1 MVRHDHRLEAPRGL
15 TRTSVAGICDDA
27 DMESEQ
33 TPDPVAEQIRTVLD
47 GRWAETRQAL
57 RADPSFPVAE
67 PALELG
73 LEEHRART
81 LESCRGLA
89 GRDFVREGFPVEQG
103 GAGNLGSS
111 VTGLEM
117 IGHGDLSVFVKSG
130 VQFGLFGGAIS
141 NLGTQQHHERYLE
154 GVLDLSLPGAYAM
167 TETGHGSDVQS
178 LLTTATHDPETDEL
192 VIHSPSPSA
201 RKDYIGGAAR
211 DAHLAAVFAQLV
223 VGGENHGVHCVL
235 VPIRDESGVAMP
247 GVTIEDCG
255 VKMGLRGVDNGRLV
269 FDRVRVPREN
279 LLNRYGDI
287 DDDGHYTSPIESV
300 NRRFFTMLG
309 TLVRG
314 RITVGAAAGA
324 ATRSALTIAIRY
336 GLERT
341 QFTSPDGGHEVVV
354 LDYLGHQRKLL
365 PRLAKSYGLALAQ
378 NAVIERLHALSSGE
392 ETSENAQRELE
403 ARAAG
408 LKAMTT
414 DHATET
420 IQACREACGGAGYM
434 SLNRF
439 ADLKA
444 DTDVFTTFEGDN
456 TVLFQLVAK
465 GMLTDYKE
473 DFADLDTRGAIL
485 FGARQLTTS
494 VIEHTIGGSLIQ
506 RLVSGAPGR
515 DGDDAL
521 SDRGGQLAL
530 FEDREAHLTET
541 LAMRLRRAGDG
552 DQDAFTVFNQAQD
565 HLLDSARAHMDR
577 VVLEAFVT
585 AIDEASQGPGR
596 DLLEKV
602 CDLFVLSTVEANR
615 AWYMEHGRLSVNQS
629 KQVITRVNELC
640 AELRPSLSTLVDAF
654 GLPDEW
660 LTTEMIPYQRTF

>member
-1 MVRHDHRLEAPRGL
+1 
-15 TRTSVAGICDDA
+15 
-27 DMESEQ
+27 
-33 TPDPVAEQIRTVLD
+33 
-47 GRWAETRQAL
+47 
-57 RADPSFPVAE
+57 
-67 PALELG
+67 
-73 LEEHRART
+73 
-81 LESCRGLA
+81 
-89 GRDFVREGFPVEQG
+89 FVREGFPVEQG

-314 RITVGAAAGA
+314 RITVGA
-324 ATRSALTIAIRY
+324 
-336 GLERT
+336 
-341 QFTSPDGGHEVVV
+341 
-354 LDYLGHQRKLL
+354 
-365 PRLAKSYGLALAQ
+365 
-378 NAVIERLHALSSGE
+378 
-392 ETSENAQRELE
+392 
-403 ARAAG
+403 
-408 LKAMTT
+408 
-414 DHATET
+414 
-420 IQACREACGGAGYM
+420 
-434 SLNRF
+434 
-439 ADLKA
+439 
-444 DTDVFTTFEGDN
+444 
-456 TVLFQLVAK
+456 
-465 GMLTDYKE
+465 
-473 DFADLDTRGAIL
+473 
-485 FGARQLTTS
+485 
-494 VIEHTIGGSLIQ
+494 
-506 RLVSGAPGR
+506 
-515 DGDDAL
+515 
-521 SDRGGQLAL
+521 
-530 FEDREAHLTET
+530 
-541 LAMRLRRAGDG
+541 
-552 DQDAFTVFNQAQD
+552 
-565 HLLDSARAHMDR
+565 
-577 VVLEAFVT
+577 
-585 AIDEASQGPGR
+585 
-596 DLLEKV
+596 
-602 CDLFVLSTVEANR
+602 
-615 AWYMEHGRLSVNQS
+615 
-629 KQVITRVNELC
+629 
-640 AELRPSLSTLVDAF
+640 
-654 GLPDEW
+654 
-660 LTTEMIPYQRTF
+660 